1 MQMPPAKDLGNRE
14 EVPCHCAKA
23 NKVENKGR
31 GGDSTGFWCNSV
43 ACCGRTSGE
52 KCERR
57 CRRRRAERR
66 RQEDAE
72 DNGSSRRPKPSLRR
86 SAAANTGNWIKA
98 GSRRGVGLE
107 HLRDVVDA
115 ATHHVKVMRTAKQA
129 ELSEAGSEGG
139 TRGCGLSFSSK
150 VWSLSS
156 TPTSRAI
163 SSLTLAPLFHNHGL
177 GVVPP
182 PLGMCRDA
190 FTKGFPGLLPSRGRE
205 LRDKTGWFVHIRDR
219 HVPLSLSLSLFFF
232 IGEPLCCLRKESKH
246 ARLCI

>member
-1 MQMPPAKDLGNRE
+1 VGSVLSHLLWLERATGGMLMLMPPAKDLGNRE

-107 HLRDVVDA
+107 HLRNVVDPTA
-115 ATHHVKVMRTAKQA
+115 HHVQIMRTA
-129 ELSEAGSEGG
+129 ERGVPWPVFSCWEALFLFFCPQGYR
-139 TRGCGLSFSSK
+139 TLIT
-150 VWSLSS
+150 WQ
-156 TPTSRAI
+156 
-163 SSLTLAPLFHNHGL
+163 SSLA
-177 GVVPP
+177 
-182 PLGMCRDA
+182 
-190 FTKGFPGLLPSRGRE
+190 
-205 LRDKTGWFVHIRDR
+205 
-219 HVPLSLSLSLFFF
+219 
-232 IGEPLCCLRKESKH
+232 
-246 ARLCI
+246 